1 MRVKRRQ
8 RKLSQ
13 VPASF
18 AAYLFLS
25 IALALFSGCE
35 ESIAA
40 VKLPGEKTL
49 KNLKPRALTIISQAL
64 NNPDP
69 QIRAK
74 AIEVVAAAGQKQLM
88 AEVQKLLGDDYVPV
102 RYNAAVAIGDMEFYL
117 AKSTIEKLL
126 PVADENTKIAAAY
139 AMYKL
144 GYKEYLD
151 LIRSAA
157 ASPDQTLRANAVVL
171 LGKTGDKSV
180 LEILYWAKDND
191 NSDPKVR
198 YQATEAIA
206 KLGDETIVPK
216 IWTMLISKFVEA
228 KIIGIYAM
236 GALGTPQAKEVL
248 FTKLDDD
255 ILEVRLAAVEQ
266 LASLGDKSGEQVVL
280 SVFEDRLTAD
290 LDQQAQERVLVLT
303 ALAIGKLNT
312 PGTISYLPKLIDS
325 DSPVIRLAA
334 SEAVLQ
340 ALNSDG
346 R

>member
-1 MRVKRRQ
+1 MLKR
-8 RKLSQ
+8 KVFNLIKIPSS
-13 VPASF
+13 VAVCL
-18 AAYLFLS
+18 ALFTGFV
-25 IALALFSGCE
+25 LFSGCE
-35 ESIAA
+35 ESNAA
-40 VKLPGEKTL
+40 VKLPGEKTVRDL
-49 KNLKPRALTIISQAL
+49 QPRALTIISQAL
-64 NNPDP
+64 VNPDP

-117 AKSTIEKLL
+117 AKSTVEKLL

-144 GYKEYLD
+144 GYKDYLE
-151 LIRSAA
+151 LIKSAV

-216 IWTMLISKFVEA
+216 IWTMLVSKFVEA
-228 KIIGIYAM
+228 KMIGIYAM

-255 ILEVRLAAVEQ
+255 ILEVRLAAAEQ
-266 LASLGDKSGEQVVL
+266 LASLGDNSGEQAVL
-280 SVFEDRLTAD
+280 SVFQDKLTAD

-312 PGTISYLPKLIDS
+312 PDTISYLPKLIDS
-325 DSPVIRLAA
+325 DSMVIRLASA
-334 SEAVLQ
+334 QAVLE
-340 ALNSDG
+340 ALNSD